1 MQVYSTDGCGRE
13 IRAGSG
19 TAALVRCAS
28 FIVLTF
34 LLAGCGTSLQLA
46 SGWNSSEVKIDGVNS
61 EWRDA
66 MTYARTSDASVGI
79 KNDGDRLYVC
89 FTTSNRQ
96 TQLQMLAF
104 GLTTWFSP
112 EGKKER
118 TFGIHF
124 PVGGQLQALR
134 LLSRDRASEELQQL
148 IRVSQGD
155 LEVVGP
161 TDANRRRIT
170 DQEAAGIK
178 TRLGFSEESL
188 VYELEVPLRKTA
200 DHPFAIGATE
210 SQMISV
216 GFETGEISTT
226 LGGQQS
232 GPSAVSTPS
241 RGGRGGR
248 SPGGTSS
255 SAGGMGSERLEP
267 LRLWATFQLASAAA
281 PVTK

>member
-1 MQVYSTDGCGRE
+1 MQAYSTDVFSRE
-13 IRAGSG
+13 IRAGSVS
-19 TAALVRCAS
+19 AAFVRCAS
-28 FIVLTF
+28 LIPLTF

-46 SGWNSSEVKIDGVNS
+46 SAWTSSEIKIDGVNS

-79 KNDGDRLYVC
+79 KNDGNLLYVC

-134 LLSRDRASEELQQL
+134 LVSRDRASEELQQL
-148 IRVSQGD
+148 VRVSQGD
-155 LEVVGP
+155 LEVVGS
-161 TDANRRRIT
+161 TDASRHRIT
-170 DQEAAGIK
+170 DQEAAGIRA
-178 TRLGFSEESL
+178 RLGYSEESI

-200 DHPFAIGATE
+200 EHPFAIGATE

-216 GFETGEISTT
+216 GFETGEISST
-226 LGGQQS
+226 LGGLQS
-232 GPSAVSTPS
+232 GPSALSTPS
-241 RGGRGGR
+241 RGARGGR
-248 SPGGTSS
+248 SSGGASS
-255 SAGGMGSERLEP
+255 SGGGMGSERLEP
-267 LRLWATFQLASAAA
+267 LRLWATVQLASAAA
-281 PVTK
+281 SVTK